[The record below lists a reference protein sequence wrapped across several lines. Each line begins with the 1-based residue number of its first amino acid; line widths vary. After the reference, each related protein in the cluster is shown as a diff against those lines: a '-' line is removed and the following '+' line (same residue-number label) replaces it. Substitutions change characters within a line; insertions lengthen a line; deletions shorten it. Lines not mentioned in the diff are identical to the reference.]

1 MPVLDVPHNWRDYSN
16 DQGYQF
22 SFHCDICGR
31 EYKCTYIASAAY
43 KSSRTATLAGE
54 FLGGTFGHIVSS
66 SNSSDRLSAKQRA
79 EKDDAFGRSWNEIQK
94 YFRKCPRD
102 HIWACCDCWNADS
115 NLCVT
120 CSPRLGVEMA
130 AAQSQVAVQQ
140 MHQAVSQSTQFHG
153 DATQKVG
160 SQCPS
165 CGQYTTGGGKFC
177 NFCGAVIAQ
186 PGCPTCGF
194 QNAPNAKFCGGCGG
208 PLK

>member
-1 MPVLDVPHNWRDYSN
+1 MPILDVPHNWRDNSN
-16 DQGYQF
+16 QQGYQF

-43 KSSRTATLAGE
+43 KSSRTANIAGS
-54 FLGGTFGHIVSS
+54 FLGGALGRMVS
-66 SNSSDRLSAKQRA
+66 NTNTSDSLSAKQRS

-102 HIWACCDCWNADS
+102 HQWICCDCWNADT

-177 NFCGAVIAQ
+177 NFCGAIIAQ
-186 PGCPTCGF
+186 PGCSTCGF